1 MTMTKKKIQHV
12 SFVQGARHEIE
23 LARHDGRHSTA
34 NNYETALRS
43 LLLFAR
49 QRELMLAEI
58 TPNLIEGYQRWLK
71 LRRIGLGTISCYMR
85 SLRSLYNKVAQ
96 LSGFTPIV
104 QPFAVAYTG
113 IPRTVKR
120 SITEDDIRKLMWVRL
135 RKGTLMMFA
144 RDIFLF
150 SFYCLGMP
158 FVDVAFLRWSQIRNG
173 FICYYRRKTH
183 QQIRVPLEPEMLE
196 IIGRYHTKG
205 SDLVFPILTN
215 GDGSGA
221 YAEYLRRLSQ
231 YNHALRRIAR
241 RAGIKANL
249 TSYVVRHTW
258 ASMAYRQH
266 VDLSLIAKALGH
278 ENPQTTLIYIRG
290 LEDNQLAEANR
301 ELLRRL
307 LEKIGCCG
315 KG

>member
-1 MTMTKKKIQHV
+1 MTKKKNQHV
-12 SFVQGARHEIE
+12 PFAPSARHEIE
-23 LARHDGRHSTA
+23 TARKDGRHSTA

-43 LLLFAR
+43 LLKYAER
-49 QRELMLAEI
+49 RELMFTDI

-85 SLRSLYNKVAQ
+85 SLRSLYNKVA
-96 LSGFTPIV
+96 LLNGFTPTA
-104 QPFAVAYTG
+104 QPFSVAYTG
-113 IPRTVKR
+113 IPRTMKR
-120 SITEDDIRKLMWVRL
+120 SITEEDIQKLMWVRL
-135 RKGTLMMFA
+135 RKGTIMMFA

-183 QQIRVPLEPEMLE
+183 QQIRVQLEPEMLE
-196 IIGRYHTKG
+196 IIGRYHTQG
-205 SDLVFPILTN
+205 SELVFPILSN
-215 GDGSGA
+215 ADGSGA

-307 LEKIGCCG
+307 LDKIGCCG
-315 KG
+315 KS

>member
-1 MTMTKKKIQHV
+1 MTKKNVLHV
-12 SFVQGARHEIE
+12 SFVQAARREIE
-23 LARHDGRHSTA
+23 TARNDGRHSTA

-43 LLLFAR
+43 LLRYAER
-49 QRELMLAEI
+49 RELMLIDI
-58 TPNLIEGYQRWLK
+58 TSNLIDGYQRWLK
-71 LRRIGLGTISCYMR
+71 MRRIGLGTISCYMR

-96 LSGFTPIV
+96 LNGYTPSA

-120 SITEDDIRKLMWVRL
+120 SITEDDIRKLMRVRL
-135 RKGTLMMFA
+135 GKGTLMVFA

-215 GDGSGA
+215 ADGSGA

-301 ELLRRL
+301 ELLRKL
-307 LEKIGCCG
+307 LEKIGRSG

>member
-1 MTMTKKKIQHV
+1 MTKKNVLHV
-12 SFVQGARHEIE
+12 SFVQAARREIE
-23 LARHDGRHSTA
+23 TARNDGRHSTA

-43 LLLFAR
+43 LLRYAER
-49 QRELMLAEI
+49 RELMLTDI
-58 TPNLIEGYQRWLK
+58 TPNLIDGYQRWLK
-71 LRRIGLGTISCYMR
+71 MRRIGLGTISCYMR

-96 LSGFTPIV
+96 LNGYTPSA

-120 SITEDDIRKLMWVRL
+120 SITEDDIRKLMRVRL
-135 RKGTLMMFA
+135 RKGTLMVFA

-241 RAGIKANL
+241 RAGIQANL

-258 ASMAYRQH
+258 ASMAFRQH

-301 ELLRRL
+301 ELLRKL
-307 LEKIGCCG
+307 LEKIGRSG